1 MTFWIPWG
9 VDFVV
14 ALIFVYFFFIGL
26 ADGSVRSFNI
36 GVWLVILFG
45 LAGVVGG
52 SLILRA
58 TARIRP
64 ATLLVSI
71 LAVPSVLIGLVYL
84 VLLNVPARY
93 W

>member
-14 ALIFVYFFFIGL
+14 ALICVYFFFIGL

-36 GVWLVILFG
+36 GLWLVILFA

-52 SLILRA
+52 SLVLRA
-58 TARIRP
+58 TARIGL
-64 ATLLVSI
+64 ATVLVTI
-71 LAVPSVLIGLVYL
+71 LAVPSALIGLFYL
-84 VLLNVPARY
+84 VLLVVPAR
-93 W
+93 WW